1 MINLMIVDISML
13 LLRRN
18 EEFDTSKTFDSFL
31 FKIKISTVS
40 NIFKQTII

>member
-1 MINLMIVDISML
+1 MIKLMIVDVSML

-18 EEFDTSKTFDSFL
+18 EEFDSSKTLILSHI
-31 FKIKISTVS
+31 KIKISAVS